1 MTQMY
6 RYWCFTAFQTADFDA
21 ATQFEQAQLVY
32 LMCQLE
38 RTRAGKLHV
47 QGVMVLRQPLQFEQV
62 RLLLPSG
69 SHIEPTKD
77 LAASIKYCS
86 KE

>member
-32 LMCQLE
+32 LMCQL
-38 RTRAGKLHV
+38 
-47 QGVMVLRQPLQFEQV
+47 
-62 RLLLPSG
+62 
-69 SHIEPTKD
+69 
-77 LAASIKYCS
+77 
-86 KE
+86 